1 MKKIFNWTFF
11 MSLTLLCASAL
22 AYTIHY
28 FIFKDTH
35 HIFIYMVGDLGFL
48 FLDVLL
54 VILLLEKLL
63 NRRDKKALLS
73 KLNIVI
79 GTFFSEVGLGLLK
92 QINVFVDNWKELEK
106 DCDISLDW
114 EKKDFKKAIKT
125 AHEFPFSIDIR
136 IENLLELR
144 EYLLAQRSCIM
155 RMLENPNLFEHD
167 QFTDLLWAI
176 FHLSEELK
184 FRGDE
189 LDNLPET
196 DYNHLAGDLR
206 RAYSQLTEMWLQYML
221 HLKYNYPFLF
231 SLAARINPMNPSAS
245 PIVK

>member
-1 MKKIFNWTFF
+1 
-11 MSLTLLCASAL
+11 MSLTLLSASAI

-28 FIFKDTH
+28 FIFKDAH
-35 HIFIYMVGDLGFL
+35 HIFIYLVGDLGFL

-54 VILLLEKLL
+54 VILLLERLL
-63 NRRDKKALLS
+63 TRRDKKALLS

-92 QINVFVDNWKELEK
+92 RFNVFVENWQELEK
-106 DCDISLDW
+106 DCEISPEWD
-114 EKKDFKKAIKT
+114 KKDFKRAIE
-125 AHEFPFSIDIR
+125 AVHEFPFAIDIR
-136 IENLLELR
+136 VEYLLELR
-144 EYLLAQRSCIM
+144 EHLIAKRPCLM
-155 RMLENPNLFEHD
+155 RILENPNLFEHE

-176 FHLSEELK
+176 FHLTEELS

-196 DYNHLAGDLR
+196 DYKHLSGDLK
-206 RAYSQLTEMWLQYML
+206 RAYSQLTEQWLLYTL
-221 HLKYNYPFLF
+221 HLKENYPFLF
-231 SLAARINPMNPSAS
+231 SLAARINPMNPAAS